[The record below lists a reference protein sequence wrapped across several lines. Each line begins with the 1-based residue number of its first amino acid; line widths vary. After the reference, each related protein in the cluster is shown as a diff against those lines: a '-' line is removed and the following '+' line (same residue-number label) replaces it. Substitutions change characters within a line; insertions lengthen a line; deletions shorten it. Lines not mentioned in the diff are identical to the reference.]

1 MGVWLKGI
9 TGTPPL
15 WITAAESQAKGSFEA
30 ACEDYVKSLELPL
43 DTCVQNFVNDRVS
56 LSIPCIVCTCGPI
69 AAKNKCT
76 LYNSSWYHNTCNE
89 VHCTICTCT

>member
-56 LSIPCIVCTCGPI
+56 LSIPCMHMWTINVLCTI
-69 AAKNKCT
+69 ALSIIIHAMKCT
-76 LYNSSWYHNTCNE
+76 VQLHLY
-89 VHCTICTCT
+89 IK